1 MVKYRQTDDMV
12 YKCRYIRIVN
22 YRSLIQKGRWLGM
35 KTKRTLRLVVF
46 LVFLVMNM
54 VAAAD
59 LSKLVI
65 IHTNDTHGFDQR
77 AKGIN
82 GMATV
87 SALKKDYEAK
97 GYTVVLLD
105 AGDAIQDNNLVNFS
119 KGKSAINFMN
129 ACGYDAMALGNHE
142 FDYGQNELAKRV
154 KEAKF
159 PMLAANI
166 YVTATGKNLVGS
178 TAIINKGN
186 CKIGVVGLT
195 TPSTLTSTNPK
206 NVYGLKFLAGK
217 ELYACAQKNVDYL
230 RGQKCDVVLA
240 LGHLGSEGNKV
251 SNRSDDVA
259 ANVKGLDLFIDG
271 HDHQVKNEKING
283 ILLVETGCHT
293 ENIGVLKNVNGK
305 WQEELL
311 AYGKFNAEDPVVK
324 REIDKEADT
333 INKYL
338 GQKVGKTE
346 VLLNGNRVPGVR
358 TQETNLG
365 DFCADAFLWQAKQAS
380 ILKGDVDGALTN
392 GGGIRN
398 SIPAGVITRGSL
410 HGVMPYNN
418 QLYVIKLK
426 GSVLLEILEAAT
438 SFTPEAMGAFPQVAG
453 ITYELDTKKPFVKG
467 KQYPHSTYFA
477 PAQPGTRVKILTVAG
492 KPFNPNKTY
501 AIAVLEFIA
510 AGGDAYGAAQTLAA
524 QERTFLGY
532 LDVQALENYLA
543 EGLKGDVGYQYAK
556 PQGRIIIK

>member
-1 MVKYRQTDDMV
+1 MLKYRQADDII
-12 YKCRYIRIVN
+12 YKCCHIIIVN
-22 YRSLIQKGRWLGM
+22 YRSLNQKRRWLGM

-46 LVFLVMNM
+46 LVFLVMHIA
-54 VAAAD
+54 AAAD

-97 GYTVVLLD
+97 GYTVLLLD

-119 KGKSAINFMN
+119 KGKSAIHFMN

-142 FDYGQNELAKRV
+142 FDYGQDVLAQRV

-178 TAIINKGN
+178 TAILNKGN
-186 CKIGVVGLT
+186 YKIGVVGLT

-217 ELYACAQKNVDYL
+217 ELYACVQKNVDYL
-230 RGQKCDVVLA
+230 HDQKCDVVLA
-240 LGHLGSEGNKV
+240 LGHLGSEGNKG
-251 SNRSDDVA
+251 SSRSDDVA

-283 ILLVETGCHT
+283 ALVVETGCHT
-293 ENIGVLKNVNGK
+293 ENIGVLKNVNGR

-311 AYGKFNAEDPVVK
+311 AYGKFNGEDPIVK
-324 REIDKEADT
+324 KEIDREAAN

-338 GQKVGKTE
+338 GQKLGKTK
-346 VLLNGNRVPGVR
+346 VFLNGNRVPGVR

-380 ILKGDVDGALTN
+380 VLNGVVDGALTN

-426 GSVLLEILEAAT
+426 GSVLLEMLEAAT
-438 SFTPEAMGAFPQVAG
+438 CFIPEAMGAFPQVAG

-477 PAQPGTRVKILTVAG
+477 PAEPGNRVKILTVAG
-492 KPFNPNKTY
+492 KPFNPNKIY
-501 AIAVLEFIA
+501 AIAVAEFIA
-510 AGGDAYGAAQTLAA
+510 AGGDAYGATQTLAA
-524 QERTFLGY
+524 KERSFLGY
-532 LDVQALENYLA
+532 LDVQALENYVK
-543 EGLKGDVGYQYAK
+543 EGLKGDVGAQYAT
-556 PQGRIIIK
+556 PQGRIIVK

>member
-1 MVKYRQTDDMV
+1 
-12 YKCRYIRIVN
+12 
-22 YRSLIQKGRWLGM
+22 M

-46 LVFLVMNM
+46 LVFLVMHI
-54 VAAAD
+54 AAASD

-97 GYTVVLLD
+97 GYTVLLLD

-119 KGKSAINFMN
+119 KGKSAIHFMN

-142 FDYGQNELAKRV
+142 FDYGQDVLAQRV

-178 TAIINKGN
+178 TAILNKGN
-186 CKIGVVGLT
+186 YKIGVVGLT

-217 ELYACAQKNVDYL
+217 ELYACVQKNVDYL
-230 RGQKCDVVLA
+230 HGQKCDVVLA
-240 LGHLGSEGNKV
+240 LGHLGSEGNKG
-251 SNRSDDVA
+251 SSRSDDVA

-283 ILLVETGCHT
+283 ALVVETGCHT

-311 AYGKFNAEDPVVK
+311 AYGKFNGEDPIVK
-324 REIDKEADT
+324 KEIDRETAN

-338 GQKVGKTE
+338 GQKLGKTK
-346 VLLNGNRVPGVR
+346 VFLNGNRVPGVR

-380 ILKGDVDGALTN
+380 VLNGVVDGALTN

-398 SIPAGVITRGSL
+398 SISVGDITRGSL

-426 GSVLLEILEAAT
+426 GSVLLEMLEAAT
-438 SFTPEAMGAFPQVAG
+438 CFIPEAMGAFPQVAG

-467 KQYPHSTYFA
+467 KQYPHSTYYA
-477 PAQPGTRVKILTVAG
+477 PAEPGNRVKILTVAG
-492 KPFNPNKTY
+492 KPFNPNKIY
-501 AIAVLEFIA
+501 AIAVAEFIA
-510 AGGDAYGAAQTLAA
+510 AGGDAYGATQTLAA
-524 QERTFLGY
+524 KERTFLGY
-532 LDVQALENYLA
+532 LDVQALENYVK
-543 EGLKGDVGYQYAK
+543 EGLKGDVGAQYAK
-556 PQGRIIIK
+556 PQGRIIVK